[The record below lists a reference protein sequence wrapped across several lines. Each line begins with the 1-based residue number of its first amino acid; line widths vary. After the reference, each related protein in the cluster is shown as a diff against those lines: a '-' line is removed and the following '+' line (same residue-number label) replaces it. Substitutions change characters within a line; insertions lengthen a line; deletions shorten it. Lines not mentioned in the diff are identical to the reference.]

1 MIPLVF
7 SRSHPHIICRNV
19 LYEGN
24 MKFHCIKL
32 RIFSVLVLFN
42 IQLISGLLLRDYTE
56 PIKVCD

>member
-1 MIPLVF
+1 
-7 SRSHPHIICRNV
+7 
-19 LYEGN
+19 